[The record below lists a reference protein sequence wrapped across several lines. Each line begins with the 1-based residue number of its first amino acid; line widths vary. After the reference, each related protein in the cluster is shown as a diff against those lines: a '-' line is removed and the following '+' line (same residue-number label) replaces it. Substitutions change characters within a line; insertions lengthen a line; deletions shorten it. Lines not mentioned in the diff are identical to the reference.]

1 MKKLLKKIIKPM
13 RLAYLRWAM
22 RDAEYSISHARTTRE
37 YSLIAEREQQRRQMA
52 LAEQHS
58 KVEAW

>member
-1 MKKLLKKIIKPM
+1 MKKLMKKVIKPL

-22 RDAEYSISHARTTRE
+22 RDAEYAIDHARSTRE
-37 YSLIAEREQQRRQMA
+37 YSLIAEREQQRRQMV

-58 KVEAW
+58 RVEAW